1 MCIFHYFAMT
11 IKKHVKG
18 TPILMLG
25 FIMKMG
31 GFFIRLN
38 FLYGP
43 VSNELVEQLQE
54 GGPVYGQIILPE
66 NFMLHILDVVAG
78 TLGGVGP
85 LIHSQK
91 EDVGGI
97 QQGELAIQPVLV
109 IFLYP
114 QSWFWYASQCLRVEY
129 AKGTRHH
136 DE

>member
-1 MCIFHYFAMT
+1 
-11 IKKHVKG
+11 
-18 TPILMLG
+18 MLC
-25 FIMKMG
+25 FIVQLG

-38 FLYGP
+38 FLYGF

-66 NFMLHILDVVAG
+66 NFMLHILDIVAG
-78 TLGGVGP
+78 ALGGVGP
-85 LIHSQK
+85 LINSQK

-114 QSWFWYASQCLRVEY
+114 QPWFGYALQCLRVEY
-129 AKGTRHH
+129 TKGRISQHNIPGVEPATSGVLNFFIAAPQG
-136 DE
+136 